1 VRDLTS
7 GFKCFRRR
15 VLQSLDLDSVKS
27 NGYSFQ
33 IELTYRAIKHG
44 FRVAEVPIVF
54 VDRRAGQ
61 SKMSQKIFVE
71 AMGMVWKMRLGLT

>member
-1 VRDLTS
+1 
-7 GFKCFRRR
+7 
-15 VLQSLDLDSVKS
+15 
-27 NGYSFQ
+27 
-33 IELTYRAIKHG
+33 
-44 FRVAEVPIVF
+44 VPIVF